1 MRIPTKS
8 IAASGIIG
16 LAAPTISGV
25 LVPAAMSTFG
35 VVTNGVGTI
44 HAAGGVAATL
54 QYISTCGLIASGS
67 AVALPTAAV
76 GLLYY
81 NKDVIR
87 AKIKAKL

>member
-67 AVALPTAAV
+67 AASAPAIISF
-76 GLLYY
+76 LYH